1 MERVV
6 VVGASAGG
14 VSALEKLASGLA
26 ADFPAP
32 ILIVLHLAANHKSL
46 LAEILSRAGPL
57 SACNARDGMA
67 MAAGEIY
74 IAAPDCHLLVD
85 RDRVMV
91 RKGPRENGFRPSVDV
106 LFRSAAH
113 AWGSHAIGVV
123 LSGALD
129 DGASGLWAI
138 KELGGIAVVQDPAD
152 AAFDSMP
159 VHALR
164 RASVDYKVPAAN
176 IGALLGDL
184 VRRPAPAQAVGAE
197 KLREELKAE
206 IDISAGDSPMSK
218 HIVDRKPTPYTCPS
232 CHGVMFEVREGS
244 RRRFRCHTG
253 HGYTA
258 ESLLTKLME
267 TTEDRLWDATRA
279 VEEAV
284 FLLREAARDL
294 QQTGMDRAAHEL
306 VAKAQR
312 ATRELELL
320 RSLSMNKGGLVSD
333 ETG

>member
-1 MERVV
+1 LHGKDKTRCHVAPVFRLEQLLMERVV

-14 VSALEKLASGLA
+14 VSALEKLAAGLP

-57 SACNARDGMA
+57 PARDARDGTA
-67 MAAGEIY
+67 LAAGQLH
-74 IAAPDCHLLVD
+74 IATPDCHLIVD
-85 RDRVMV
+85 ADRVRV

-113 AWGSHAIGVV
+113 AWGSRAIGVV

-138 KELGGIAVVQDPAD
+138 KELGGIVVVQDPAD

-164 RASVDYKVPAAN
+164 RAGADYKLPAAN

-184 VRRPAPAQAVGAE
+184 VRRPAPAQAVGTE
-197 KLREELKAE
+197 QLRKELKAE
-206 IDISAGDSPMSK
+206 IDISAGDAPLSK
-218 HIVDRKPTPYTCPS
+218 HIVNRMPSPYTCPS
-232 CHGVMFEVREGS
+232 CHGVMFEVREGR

-253 HGYTA
+253 HRLYCGIA
-258 ESLLTKLME
+258 ADEAHGN
-267 TTEDRLWDATRA
+267 DRRSPVGRDARRGGSGVSA
-279 VEEAV
+279 S
-284 FLLREAARDL
+284 
-294 QQTGMDRAAHEL
+294 
-306 VAKAQR
+306 
-312 ATRELELL
+312 
-320 RSLSMNKGGLVSD
+320 RSRG
-333 ETG
+333 